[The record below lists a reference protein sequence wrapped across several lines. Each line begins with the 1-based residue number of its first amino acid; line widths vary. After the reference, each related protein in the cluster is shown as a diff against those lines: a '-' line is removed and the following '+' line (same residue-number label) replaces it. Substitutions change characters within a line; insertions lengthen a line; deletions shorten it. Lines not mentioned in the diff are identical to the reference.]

1 MYVRKSFS
9 PKKFGDFRDV
19 LSETQKISLS
29 TYEVL

>member
-19 LSETQKISLS
+19 LLETQKISLS